1 MFSSRRQSAI
11 PGFRLQNYGF
21 KNNPTVTI
29 ITVRILKKHKKSVGE
44 RISFSAGLSY
54 HISYLP
60 HPACESRLGAYDN
73 FLFHFFSICSWVSRN
88 TS

>member
-29 ITVRILKKHKKSVGE
+29 VTVGYKKHIKRVWGNGFRFQQGYYCCCEIFFIKSFRLMAPLCRQSISPFLKSMRVGT
-44 RISFSAGLSY
+44 
-54 HISYLP
+54 
-60 HPACESRLGAYDN
+60 D
-73 FLFHFFSICSWVSRN
+73 
-88 TS
+88 